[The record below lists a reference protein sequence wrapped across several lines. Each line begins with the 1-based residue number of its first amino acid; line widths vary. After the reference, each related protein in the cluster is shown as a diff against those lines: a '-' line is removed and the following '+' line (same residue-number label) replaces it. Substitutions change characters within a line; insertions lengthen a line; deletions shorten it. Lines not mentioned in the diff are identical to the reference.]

1 MKYLF
6 TKLTIAAVVG
16 AGITMKVGE
25 VQAADNSAANYLTLS
40 NEALAAARYQKSIS
54 LSEEFLDNNINNSTC
69 TSEILASHLFNLR
82 NAYTAL
88 GKEKEYEDYC
98 RKLFS
103 KIESGRGSTLIRSF
117 FLISLD
123 CKGDYDATSAKRHAF
138 NYFGDNS
145 AGIEF
150 FDANVSALP
159 QTLLESKPVIKA
171 WLPIVRADL
180 LAYGNDFEGA
190 GKELD
195 AAVQI
200 LKANF
205 NADAPE
211 MLLERFAREILSA
224 RQGNWKE
231 AIKIGLENKKALEKA
246 GIPSKELYAVNT
258 RLLQYYTSI
267 GDYENAALIAKD
279 GIVRPSVFDATP
291 ALIDYRSFE
300 GPMLTN
306 SPSGIFAGRDY
317 NLACL
322 NGAIAMFETKDKEG
336 ATKNANRV
344 LYGLEKDIA
353 ANYSSF
359 AFNRASSSDKGKVD
373 LLVQS
378 SPSLVLLNPQ
388 DSLLQALAYDAALI
402 YKQLSLSAGNLYRNI
417 ASRLG
422 NEAISQRYQEL
433 EQSRKLL
440 DVIAPEQ
447 TDSLIRRIAQLESY
461 LQRNLKS
468 RSQTS
473 LGTLPRWSDVR
484 DALSAGEAAIE
495 FSIASTPQGD
505 KYIASLVVKDSPY
518 PKVVELC
525 EIGAVNDLKDHCK
538 TTQTYELL
546 WKPLLT
552 ELPGITT
559 LYFSPV
565 GNLSL
570 LPIEYVPIN
579 DKEMLNDAFSM
590 FRLSSTRELAL
601 REQPSVPKE
610 ILLYGGVKYDL
621 DDTERANNEK
631 EAEKATDRF
640 FSDSFEI
647 EEAATSGL
655 RAGVAYL
662 PATLD
667 EIHNIGDIFKDSG
680 KRAAMVEGAAATET
694 SVKELT
700 GQNLPILHIATHGF
714 TVPKKSRSRLG
725 RFLAK
730 NDDRS
735 TFEEQSL
742 GRSGLMLAGA
752 ANTIDS
758 KDNTNSGFDDGIL
771 TGREISRLDLSGINT
786 MVLSACESGLGEIG
800 AEGVL
805 GLQRGLKRAGVHTL
819 VMSLWKVDDEGT
831 SLLMAEFYRN
841 LLKGQNASLALRDA
855 QKYLRSYDGGRFDDP
870 NYWAAFIILDAI

>member
-1 MKYLF
+1 MRFYT
-6 TKLTIAAVVG
+6 TKLTKAFIIGLLMTGNFTVLSGAEIPAAR
-16 AGITMKVGE
+16 
-25 VQAADNSAANYLTLS
+25 YLSLS
-40 NEALAAARYQKSIS
+40 NEAMAAARYQKAIS

-82 NAYTAL
+82 NAYAAS
-88 GKEKEYEDYC
+88 GKEKEYEEYC
-98 RKLFS
+98 RRLFN
-103 KIESGRGSTLIRSF
+103 KIEAGRGSTLIRAF

-123 CKGDYDATSAKRHAF
+123 CKGDFDATSAKRHSF
-138 NYFGDNS
+138 KYFGDNS

-150 FDANVSALP
+150 FDANVAALP
-159 QTLLESKPVIKA
+159 QNLLDSKPVIKA
-171 WLPIVRADL
+171 WIPILRADL

-195 AAVQI
+195 SAAQI
-200 LKANF
+200 LRDNF
-205 NADAPE
+205 EADAPE
-211 MLLERFAREILSA
+211 ILLERFAREILA
-224 RQGNWKE
+224 AQQENWEE
-231 AIKIGLENKKALEKA
+231 AIRIGLENKKVLEKS
-246 GIPSKELYAVNT
+246 GTPSKELYAVNS
-258 RLLQYYTSI
+258 RLLQYYTTT
-267 GDYENAALIAKD
+267 GEYEKAAQIAKD
-279 GIVRPSVFDATP
+279 GIVRTSVFDATP
-291 ALIDYRSFE
+291 SLIDYRSFE

-306 SPSGIFAGRDY
+306 SPSNIFAGRDY
-317 NLACL
+317 NLACI
-322 NGAIAMFETKDKEG
+322 NGAIAMFENNDIEG

-344 LYGLEKDIA
+344 LYSLEKDIA
-353 ANYSSF
+353 ANYSGF

-378 SPSLVLLNPQ
+378 SPSLALRNPQ
-388 DSLLQALAYDAALI
+388 DSLLQALAYDAALV
-402 YKQLSLSAGNLYRNI
+402 YKQLSLSAGNFYRNI

-422 NEAISQRYQEL
+422 NEAISKRYQEL

-440 DVIAPEQ
+440 DIIAPEQ
-447 TDSLIRRIAQLESY
+447 ADSLIQRIAQLESY
-461 LQRNLKS
+461 LERNLKS
-468 RSQTS
+468 RNQTS
-473 LGTLPRWSDVR
+473 LGSLPRWTDVKN
-484 DALSAGEAAIE
+484 ALSAEEAAIE
-495 FSIASTPQGD
+495 FSIASTPHGD
-505 KYIASLVVKDSPY
+505 KYIASLVTKDSPY

-525 EIGAVNDLKDHCK
+525 ETGAVNDLKDHCK
-538 TTQTYELL
+538 STQTYELL
-546 WKPLLT
+546 WKPVLE
-552 ELPGITT
+552 ELPGIKT

-579 DKEMLNDAFSM
+579 EKEMLNDAFSM

-601 REQPSVPKE
+601 REQPGVPE
-610 ILLYGGVKYDL
+610 QILLYGGVKYDL
-621 DDTERANNEK
+621 DDTEKAANEK

-647 EEAATSGL
+647 EEAATPGL

-667 EIHNIGDIFKDSG
+667 EIHNIGDIFRNAG
-680 KRAAMVEGAAATET
+680 KNAETVEGAIATET

-700 GQNLPILHIATHGF
+700 GKNLPVLHIATHGF
-714 TVPKKSRSRLG
+714 TVPKKSRTRLG

-758 KDNTNSGFDDGIL
+758 KEDANSGFDDGIL
-771 TGREISRLDLSGINT
+771 TGREISRLDFSGINT

-805 GLQRGLKRAGVHTL
+805 GLQRGLKRAGVRTL

-841 LLKGQNASLALRDA
+841 LLTGKDAAMALRDA
-855 QKYLRSYDGGRFDDP
+855 QKYLRTYDGGRFDDP